1 MKAIGII
8 PARMSASRFYG
19 KPLHPILGMPMLE
32 HVFIRAKMYKKW
44 RDLVVATCDKEIKR
58 FCERKGFPVVMTS
71 SSHRRA
77 LDRVAE
83 AANKLSCQI
92 SNNNLVVCVQGDEPM
107 LEPGMI
113 SKLIVP
119 FKKKKSIASTVLAMH
134 ITEESIWRNPDT
146 VKIIHDQNN
155 KVLYTSRS
163 PIPYCKEKFS
173 KKLFAR
179 RIYGIFAFKKKY
191 LDIFV
196 NSKETRLEKIESCDS
211 NRILDLSFDQH
222 ISPFPSRK
230 SFSVDSP
237 SDIKL
242 VEKYMKRDKIYKLYK
257 NN

>member
-19 KPLHPILGMPMLE
+19 KPLHPILGIPMLE

-44 RDLVVATCDKEIKR
+44 RDLVVATCDKEIKS

-83 AANKLSCQI
+83 ASNKLSSQI
-92 SNNNLVVCVQGDEPM
+92 SINNLVVCVQGDEPM

-119 FKKKKSIASTVLAMH
+119 FKKNKSIASTVLAMH

-146 VKIIHDQNN
+146 VKLSMITIIKYYIHPDLQFLIVKKNFQ
-155 KVLYTSRS
+155 KIV
-163 PIPYCKEKFS
+163 CKKNIWD
-173 KKLFAR
+173 L
-179 RIYGIFAFKKKY
+179 RI
-191 LDIFV
+191 
-196 NSKETRLEKIESCDS
+196 
-211 NRILDLSFDQH
+211 Q
-222 ISPFPSRK
+222 
-230 SFSVDSP
+230 
-237 SDIKL
+237 
-242 VEKYMKRDKIYKLYK
+242 K
-257 NN
+257 NI